1 MKKSEAKDKKVE
13 ASPKKKEDKDKIE
26 DKKPEKTENVQ
37 VSAEDK
43 ES

>member
-13 ASPKKKEDKDKIE
+13 VSPKKKEDKDKIE
-26 DKKPEKTENVQ
+26 DKKPEKSENVQ

>member
-13 ASPKKKEDKDKIE
+13 ASPKKKEDKTE